1 MIEPPKWESEELSA
15 SAGNSWASAGRAE
28 APVGGPRRERLPR
41 EEKKPIG
48 TGRVL
53 AVQCIACTVLILL
66 AVLLRAAGGTAYEAL
81 RQSFRQGM
89 LRNDWMAAFSSFWD
103 GDVAAEVSEELERRN
118 EEGSTAS
125 ESASP
130 ESAADASG
138 VSLKTAETGRLPPE
152 GVMAVALRV
161 NRAAVAPLAAGTL
174 TSPFGY
180 RQSPTGDNGE
190 QFHRGV
196 DIAAPAGTPLRAMFD
211 GRVTEAGTSRSFG
224 NFVRLCPGDGVEIL
238 YGHCQSLLV
247 ETGAVVRAGETVA
260 LVGATGDATGNHVHI
275 QLSRDGVVYN
285 PCGTVPVERYA

>member
-1 MIEPPKWESEELSA
+1 MTGS
-15 SAGNSWASAGRAE
+15 
-28 APVGGPRRERLPR
+28 PRRERPPK
-41 EEKKPIG
+41 EGKKPG
-48 TGRVL
+48 GMGRVL

-66 AVLLRAAGGTAYEAL
+66 AVLLRAAGGAAYESL

-89 LRNDWMAAFSSFWD
+89 LRNDWLAAFSSFWD

-118 EEGSTAS
+118 EEGAAAG
-125 ESASP
+125 EPASP

-138 VSLKTAETGRLPPE
+138 ASLKTEGAGRLPPE

-174 TSPFGY
+174 TSSFGY
-180 RQSPTGDNGE
+180 RQSPTGGGE

-211 GRVTEAGTSRSFG
+211 GRVIEAGTSRSFG
-224 NFVRLCPGDGVEIL
+224 NFLRLCPGDGVEIL

-247 ETGAVVRAGETVA
+247 ETGTVVRAGETVA

-285 PCGTVPVERYA
+285 PGKTVPVEKYA